1 MEISFKN
8 TKWKP
13 IVHNEFKKKNKQ
25 TERIWFCHAIS
36 LSKNVSWKV
45 NTDNCDH

>member
-13 IVHNEFKKKNKQ
+13 IVHNEFKKKKKNKLSAYDFAMQ
-25 TERIWFCHAIS
+25 FPCLKMFPER
-36 LSKNVSWKV
+36 
-45 NTDNCDH
+45 

>member
-13 IVHNEFKKKNKQ
+13 IVHNEFKKNKKK
-25 TERIWFCHAIS
+25 
-36 LSKNVSWKV
+36 LSAYVLPCNFLV
-45 NTDNCDH
+45 

>member
-13 IVHNEFKKKNKQ
+13 IVHNEFKKKKQ
-25 TERIWFCHAIS
+25 KLSAYDFAIQFPCLKMFPER
-36 LSKNVSWKV
+36 
-45 NTDNCDH
+45 

>member
-13 IVHNEFKKKNKQ
+13 IVHNEFKKKQKTNWAHM
-25 TERIWFCHAIS
+25 ILPCNF
-36 LSKNVSWKV
+36 LV
-45 NTDNCDH
+45 

>member
-13 IVHNEFKKKNKQ
+13 IVHNEFKKKKLSAYDFAMQ
-25 TERIWFCHAIS
+25 FPCLKMFPER
-36 LSKNVSWKV
+36 
-45 NTDNCDH
+45 

>member
-13 IVHNEFKKKNKQ
+13 IVHNEFKKKQKKLSAYDFAMQ
-25 TERIWFCHAIS
+25 FPCLKMFPER
-36 LSKNVSWKV
+36 
-45 NTDNCDH
+45 